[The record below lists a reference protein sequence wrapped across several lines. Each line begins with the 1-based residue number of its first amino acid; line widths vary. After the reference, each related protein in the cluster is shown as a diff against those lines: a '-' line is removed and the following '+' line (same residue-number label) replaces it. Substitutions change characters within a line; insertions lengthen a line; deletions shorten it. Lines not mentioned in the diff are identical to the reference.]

1 MRLKGLMI
9 VFVLVVLGILF
20 LSPDFFKRN
29 SSAQAFSGCE
39 ENCEKCHS
47 LSNSEVKLILN
58 KLKAEDAKILK
69 IQMSPI
75 KGLWEVAIE
84 SKGQRG
90 LLYVDFSKKYLV
102 SGSIVEVNAAIN
114 KTKERLDELNR
125 DKKINPASIP
135 LRDALVMG
143 SNTASKKV
151 IVFTDPDCPYC
162 GKLHQEIKKVI
173 SKRLDIAFYI
183 KLFPLSFHKDAYW
196 KSKSIVCNKSIR
208 LLEENFEKK
217 SIPKIDCNTSEIDE
231 NIKLAERLGITGT
244 PTMILP
250 NGSVYQ
256 GTIDSEKLIRLIDEA
271 SNFKKKN

>member
-1 MRLKGLMI
+1 M
-9 VFVLVVLGILF
+9 
-20 LSPDFFKRN
+20 
-29 SSAQAFSGCE
+29 
-39 ENCEKCHS
+39 
-47 LSNSEVKLILN
+47 
-58 KLKAEDAKILK
+58 
-69 IQMSPI
+69 
-75 KGLWEVAIE
+75 
-84 SKGQRG
+84 
-90 LLYVDFSKKYLV
+90 
-102 SGSIVEVNAAIN
+102 
-114 KTKERLDELNR
+114 
-125 DKKINPASIP
+125 
-135 LRDALVMG
+135 
-143 SNTASKKV
+143 
-151 IVFTDPDCPYC
+151 
-162 GKLHQEIKKVI
+162 KKVI

-217 SIPKIDCNTSEIDE
+217 PIPKIDCNTSEIDE